1 MSQPSSIGR
10 ETSSDETTAPSAGAA
25 ANNKTRKENWMHLE
39 WRSRHREAEED
50 GRGFVKQ
57 NIKNLDYLKDGEMQ

>member
-1 MSQPSSIGR
+1 
-10 ETSSDETTAPSAGAA
+10 
-25 ANNKTRKENWMHLE
+25 MHLE